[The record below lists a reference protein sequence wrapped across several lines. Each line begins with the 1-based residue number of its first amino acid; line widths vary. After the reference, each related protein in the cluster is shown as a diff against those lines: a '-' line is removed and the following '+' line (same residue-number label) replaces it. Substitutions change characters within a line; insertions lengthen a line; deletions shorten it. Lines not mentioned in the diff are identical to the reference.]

1 MNKIL
6 EEITETLRLTQGGL
20 RETIKTKATMEIVGD
35 GYMIYSKTDAP
46 KPMLCVHLDTI
57 NTHAPKCK
65 IKPQRDFEYDENL
78 CILGLTKKSPLSCL
92 GGDDRAGV
100 WIAME
105 MIAYMEASGDYKY
118 DIGFFEDE
126 EIGCHGSTAYNNDKA
141 GIQLNTTCYIGLDRK
156 SSKGTQEVALY
167 GDDNKELM
175 EIFNDLGYV
184 SDMGSVTDAS
194 NLAGE
199 VACVNLSIG
208 YDNEHTSS
216 EVLYIHCMIDTLEK
230 LKVLELKSELY
241 LADYDHFYDCNPWM
255 NTYKEDWYQEEL
267 ESENEILRGALEAL
281 NIDVDKLLKAHEE
294 FNDDFI

>member
-1 MNKIL
+1 
-6 EEITETLRLTQGGL
+6 
-20 RETIKTKATMEIVGD
+20 MEIVGD